1 MTQQI
6 YVSYAE
12 FWPDY
17 LRAHSKPLTRSIH
30 YAGTAIS
37 ALLVVVF
44 VATSDSRFLLPAL
57 VTPYAFAWTSH
68 MLVEHN
74 QPASFKHPL
83 WSVLSG
89 ARMFA
94 LWLAGK
100 LRPELLAA
108 GIPDDQAI

>member
-6 YVSYAE
+6 YGSYAE

-17 LRAHSKPLTRSIH
+17 LRAHSKPKTRAIH
-30 YAGTAIS
+30 YAGTAI
-37 ALLVVVF
+37 AGLLVAAF
-44 VATSDSRFLLPAL
+44 VLTADSRFLLPAL
-57 VTPYAFAWTSH
+57 VTPYAFAWSAH
-68 MLVEHN
+68 LLVEHN

-100 LRPELLAA
+100 LRPELLSA
-108 GIPDDQAI
+108 GIPDDQAV